1 MDGIAKALVF
11 DGQVKVVAFKTTD
24 LVNEAIRLHGLSPL
38 AAEGLGKVLSVAAY
52 LSNELKGEKE
62 KLSIQVTDKGALG
75 SIIVAADAGAKV
87 RGYVEHKDAT
97 LPPLGNGKQDLFKGV
112 GSDGF
117 ITVIKDLGLKDP
129 YVGRTELVRGN
140 LEEDFAWYFTRSEGA
155 PTALALEVLIG
166 EDGTCLSA
174 GGVLVQPMPGCP
186 DHVLVVVE
194 DIVSNFANIGETY
207 KTKEPSDVLKDH
219 FGHFQIEY
227 FPVVTPVYRCK
238 CSREQMSN
246 AVISLGRADS
256 VNLLMERG
264 EIEVLCHFCG
274 RKYVFTKQDVID
286 IWKKY
291 DHKL

>member
-11 DGQVKVVAFKTTD
+11 DGLVKVVAFKTTD
-24 LVNEAIRLHGLSPL
+24 LVNEAIRLHSLSPL
-38 AAEGLGKVLSVAAY
+38 AAEALGKVLSVAAY
-52 LSNELKGEKE
+52 MSNELKGDKE
-62 KLSIQVTDKGALG
+62 KLSVQVTNKGAIG

-97 LPPLGNGKQDLFKGV
+97 LPPLGNGKQDLFKGI
-112 GSDGF
+112 GNEGF

-140 LEEDFAWYFTRSEGA
+140 LEEDFAWYFTRSEGS
-155 PTALALEVLIG
+155 PTALALEVMIG
-166 EDGTCLSA
+166 EDGVCTSA

-186 DHVLVVVE
+186 EHVLVIVE
-194 DIVSNFANIGETY
+194 DIVSQFAHIGEIL
-207 KTKEPSDVLKDH
+207 KEKDPSDILQDY
-219 FGHFQIEY
+219 FGHFKIEY
-227 FPVVTPVYRCK
+227 FPVVTPEYRCK
-238 CSREQMSN
+238 CSREQMAN

-274 RKYVFTKQDVID
+274 RKYVFSKQDVID
-286 IWKKY
+286 IWRKY
-291 DHKL
+291 DHKV

>member
-1 MDGIAKALVF
+1 MDSINKALVF

-38 AAEGLGKVLSVAAY
+38 AAEALGKVLTVAAY
-52 LSNELKGEKE
+52 MSGELKGEKE
-62 KLSIQVTDKGALG
+62 KLSIQVTNKGALG

-97 LPPLGNGKQDLFKGV
+97 LPPLGNGKQNLFEGV

-117 ITVIKDLGLKDP
+117 ITVIKDLGLKEP
-129 YVGRTELVRGN
+129 YVGKTELVRGN

-155 PTALALEVLIG
+155 PTALALNVTIG
-166 EDGTCLSA
+166 EDGTCTSA
-174 GGVLVQPMPGCP
+174 GGVIVQPMPNCP
-186 DHVLVVVE
+186 DHILVVVE
-194 DIVSNFANIGETY
+194 DIVSNFANIGEVLRV
-207 KTKEPSDVLKDH
+207 KSPEDILKDY

-227 FPVVTPVYRCK
+227 FPPTTPVYRCK
-238 CSREQMSN
+238 CSVEQMSN
-246 AVISLGRADS
+246 AVITLGRGDS

-264 EIEVLCHFCG
+264 EIEVICHFCG
-274 RKYVFTKQDVID
+274 KRYVFNKEDVIN
-286 IWKKY
+286 IWRRY

>member
-11 DGQVKVVAFKTTD
+11 DGLVKVVAFKTTD

-38 AAEGLGKVLSVAAY
+38 AAEALGKVLSVAAY
-52 LSNELKGEKE
+52 MSNELKGDKE
-62 KLSIQVTDKGALG
+62 KLSVQVTNKGVLG

-97 LPPLGNGKQDLFKGV
+97 LPPLGNGKQDLFKGI
-112 GSDGF
+112 GSEGF

-140 LEEDFAWYFTRSEGA
+140 LEEDFAWYFTRSEGS
-155 PTALALEVLIG
+155 PTALALEVTIG
-166 EDGTCLSA
+166 EDGTCSSA

-186 DHVLVVVE
+186 EHVLVIVE
-194 DIVSNFANIGETY
+194 DIVSQFAHVGEIL
-207 KTKEPSDVLKDH
+207 KDKSPSDVLQDY
-219 FGHFQIEY
+219 FGHFKIEY
-227 FPVVTPVYRCK
+227 FPVVTPQYRCK

-274 RKYVFTKQDVID
+274 TKYVFTKQDVID
-286 IWKKY
+286 IWRKY
-291 DHKL
+291 DHKV

>member
-11 DGQVKVVAFKTTD
+11 DGQVKDVAFKTTD

>member
-11 DGQVKVVAFKTTD
+11 DGLVKVVAFKTTD

-38 AAEGLGKVLSVAAY
+38 AAEALGKVLSVAAY
-52 LSNELKGEKE
+52 MSNELKGNKE
-62 KLSIQVTDKGALG
+62 KLSVQVTNKGALG

-87 RGYVEHKDAT
+87 RGYVEHKDAI

-112 GSDGF
+112 GSEGF

-155 PTALALEVLIG
+155 PTALALEVMIG
-166 EDGTCLSA
+166 EDGTCTSA

-186 DHVLVVVE
+186 EHILVIVE
-194 DIVSNFANIGETY
+194 DIVSQFAHIGEIY
-207 KTKEPSDVLKDH
+207 KEKSPSDVLQDY
-219 FGHFQIEY
+219 FGHFKIEY
-227 FPVVTPVYRCK
+227 LPVVTPVYRCK

-286 IWKKY
+286 IWRKY
-291 DHKL
+291 DHKV

>member
-1 MDGIAKALVF
+1 MDSIAKALVF

-24 LVNEAIRLHGLSPL
+24 LVNEAIALHGLSPL
-38 AAEGLGKVLSVAAY
+38 AAEALGKVLSVAAY
-52 LSNELKGEKE
+52 MSGELKGDKE
-62 KLSIQVTDKGALG
+62 KLSVHVTDKGLLG
-75 SIIVAADAGAKV
+75 SIIVAADSGAKV
-87 RGYVEHKDAT
+87 RGYVEHKDAS
-97 LPPLGNGKQDLFKGV
+97 LPPLGNGKQDLFKGI
-112 GSDGF
+112 GSEGF

-140 LEEDFAWYFTRSEGA
+140 LQEDFAWYFTRSEGS
-155 PTALALEVLIG
+155 PTALALEVEIG
-166 EDGTCLSA
+166 LNGSCLSA

-186 DHVLVVVE
+186 EHILVVVE
-194 DIVSNFANIGETY
+194 DIVSNFANIAETL
-207 KTKEPSDVLKDH
+207 KTKDPSDILKDY

-227 FPVVTPVYRCK
+227 FPVVTPEYHCK

-286 IWKKY
+286 IWRKY
-291 DHKL
+291 DHKV

>member
-11 DGQVKVVAFKTTD
+11 DGLVKVVAFKTTD
-24 LVNEAIRLHGLSPL
+24 LVNEAIGLHGLSPL
-38 AAEGLGKVLSVAAY
+38 AAEALGKVLSVAAY
-52 LSNELKGEKE
+52 MSNELKGDKE
-62 KLSIQVTDKGALG
+62 KLSVQVTNKGALG

-97 LPPLGNGKQDLFKGV
+97 LPPLGNGKQDLFKGI
-112 GSDGF
+112 GSEGF

-155 PTALALEVLIG
+155 PTALALEVMIG
-166 EDGTCLSA
+166 EDGACSSA

-186 DHVLVVVE
+186 EHILVIVE
-194 DIVSNFANIGETY
+194 DIVSQFAHIGEIY
-207 KTKEPSDVLKDH
+207 KEKDASDVLKDF
-219 FGHFQIEY
+219 FGHFKIEY
-227 FPVVTPVYRCK
+227 FPVVKPVYRCK

-286 IWKKY
+286 IWRKY
-291 DHKL
+291 DHKV